1 MAIMRQSTEDERY
14 IFIIPNMEVFI
25 NLCQINAKEVS
36 RIISEAYEV
45 GIYFIIGT
53 TYAYLTDYNSV
64 LKSFKTSIDQAIF
77 AMRLSDQSICN
88 KPLIRNEAKLMN
100 DEAYYYYDDEYT
112 KFKYCDLV
120 EGE

>member
-1 MAIMRQSTEDERY
+1 M
-14 IFIIPNMEVFI
+14 
-25 NLCQINAKEVS
+25 KELS
-36 RIISEAYEV
+36 RLIYEASEV

-53 TYAYLTDYNSV
+53 TYSYLTDYNSV
-64 LKSFKTSIDQAIF
+64 LKALKTSIDQAIF
-77 AMRLSDQSICN
+77 AMRLSDQNICN

-100 DEAYYYYDDEYT
+100 DEAYYYYDEEYI